1 MDDLSGVHLVRE
13 HLVKLVDEVTIV
25 NETRLLW
32 GCVPVDQLS
41 RLSFG
46 QIHSKGANASA
57 ELS

>member
-25 NETRLLW
+25 DEARLLW
-32 GCVPVDQLS
+32 GRVPVDQLS
-41 RLSFG
+41 RLTLS

-57 ELS
+57 EL